1 MKDTITVYEKPTC
14 TTCRQVNKI
23 LTESGIDFEKVN
35 YYIEPMTAS
44 KIKELLK
51 KLGIPARDL
60 LRTKE
65 STYKDLELAK
75 KDLSD
80 DEIIKLMVK
89 HPELMQRPII
99 ERGAKAVLGRPAES
113 IRAFLKK

>member
-1 MKDTITVYEKPTC
+1 MKDKITIYEKPTC

-23 LTESGIDFEKVN
+23 LTESGIDFDKVN
-35 YYIEPMTAS
+35 YYIEPMTVS
-44 KIKELLK
+44 KIQELLK
-51 KLGIPARDL
+51 KLGIPAREL

-65 STYKDLELAK
+65 ATYKDLELSK
-75 KDLSD
+75 KELSD

-99 ERGAKAVLGRPAES
+99 ERGSKAVLGRPAES
-113 IRAFLKK
+113 IRSFLKK